1 MFDRVRNSPMKGT
14 FRADVRKDLSK
25 TDNGLK
31 ARIANAIKLVLLNYL
46 MSK

>member
-31 ARIANAIKLVLLNYL
+31 ARIANAIKLVL
-46 MSK
+46 